1 MNQDASSNHA
11 ADQRIGREETVTVAA
26 LLALTGGYLDG
37 RELANDEPI
46 DGLIWINPRPLANT

>member
-37 RELANDEPI
+37 RELATMS
-46 DGLIWINPRPLANT
+46 RSMA

>member
-1 MNQDASSNHA
+1 MNQDASSNHP

-37 RELANDEPI
+37 RELANDEPS
-46 DGLIWINPRPLANT
+46 RSMA